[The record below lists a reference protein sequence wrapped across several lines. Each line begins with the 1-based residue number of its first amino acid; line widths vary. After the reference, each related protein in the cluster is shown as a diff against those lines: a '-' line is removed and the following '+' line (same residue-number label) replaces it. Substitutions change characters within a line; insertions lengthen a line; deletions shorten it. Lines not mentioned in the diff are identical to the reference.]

1 LYDDHTASIS
11 RPGDD
16 VTTKKAKIDILAAVR
31 TSDMLLLTGVTCV
44 QSSTKTEEALLS
56 EVVWQGTSAE
66 CHELKTPLL
75 LGM

>member
-1 LYDDHTASIS
+1 
-11 RPGDD
+11 
-16 VTTKKAKIDILAAVR
+16 
-31 TSDMLLLTGVTCV
+31 MLLLTGVTCV

-75 LGM
+75 IGM